1 MSTFTSTLMPTRNGG
16 LPGCIVDEDAHRN
29 ALDDLDPVTAGILR
43 RQQREAR
50 GGCRTYAVD
59 RSVPS
64 LARIGIDVDRD
75 FLFGLDIGQFGL
87 LRARLNPDVIGR
99 NDVECDC
106 RGGEILAGLQRR
118 HIGHDAGEGGSHDG
132 VGELACSLIARGHG
146 ILVFG
151 MVFDR
156 RIGIAI
162 QVGGDAGQL
171 LLQRGKLLL
180 RTLEG
185 IARGIEG
192 GLRSEVVGDQL
203 LLTLEVD
210 HVEVDIFLRL
220 LDLGLHVAVTGLKRN
235 EIISRISDLSLG
247 AIQRQLKLQ
256 RVQLEQDVA
265 LGDLL
270 IVVNQDL
277 RDDAGDVGR
286 QPDHVGLDIRII
298 RRHHGAAGHIKVAA
312 HDKRHR
318 QQRKHQRAPH

>member
-1 MSTFTSTLMPTRNGG
+1 MPAKGARTTVWASWRAASSRAATASLYLGWFS
-16 LPGCIVDEDAHRN
+16 IDASGSPFR
-29 ALDDLDPVTAGILR
+29 
-43 RQQREAR
+43 
-50 GGCRTYAVD
+50 
-59 RSVPS
+59 
-64 LARIGIDVDRD
+64 LA
-75 FLFGLDIGQFGL
+75 
-87 LRARLNPDVIGR
+87 AMPC
-99 NDVECDC
+99 E
-106 RGGEILAGLQRR
+106 
-118 HIGHDAGEGGSHDG
+118 
-132 VGELACSLIARGHG
+132 
-146 ILVFG
+146 
-151 MVFDR
+151 
-156 RIGIAI
+156 
-162 QVGGDAGQL
+162 L

-180 RTLEG
+180 RTLQGVAGG
-185 IARGIEG
+185 I
-192 GLRSEVVGDQL
+192 VGCLWSKIVGEQL
-203 LLTLEVD
+203 LLALEVD

-220 LDLGLHVAVTGLKRN
+220 FDLGLHVAVTGLQRN
-235 EIISRISDLSLG
+235 EIIAGISDLSLG